1 MKNFRKNIFY
11 KGLLIFLVIIAPF
24 ILVVQTSLND
34 ENTSSYSKEIK
45 IDKYTESI
53 NNSCI
58 SENNGQICNSSTGI
72 CGPPTGWY
80 SNTQ

>member
-24 ILVVQTSLND
+24 ILVVQTSLNN
-34 ENTSSYSKEIK
+34 ENTNIYSKEIK
-45 IDKYTESI
+45 IDKYAEST
-53 NNSCI
+53 NSSFV
-58 SENNGQICNSSTGI
+58 SENNDQICNSSTGI
-72 CGPPTGWY
+72 CSPPLGWY